1 MRGRGVEGGREDSGG
16 KRRGQ
21 EGEERVARETGTK
34 VTQVQAT
41 DHDDPNEGTNARLI
55 YSLEKNVIDEAT
67 GRPIFTVDG
76 KEGVISTS
84 ICCLDREKAQRYTI
98 QVVATD
104 GGGLKGG
111 GRQRHAPQVP
121 PAGVGAGGGEHLTPD
136 HPLGELGVVDQD
148 LNNQFSFR
156 VVPESGRGWQLFR
169 VGAGGVGGLLW
180 ARQPLDY
187 ENPAHRVGFRFRVE
201 VTDRGEDGWHFP
213 HNTDSTWVSLHLQ
226 DANDNP
232 PTFTSAHAHLSLPE
246 DTPPGSYLASF
257 PAHDDDGGGDGKVDY
272 SVAPDTDPGGLF
284 SVSEAGV
291 VQLARELDRE
301 AAEVHRVLVEAVDRG
316 TPPRTATATLLVNVT
331 DVNDNPPYLSEPR
344 QVRVPENVGP
354 REVARVHL
362 SDLDVW
368 GQGHGPPFSLHLD
381 PRAPSDVKEAV
392 VVSFNREGDS
402 GRGEG
407 VVSTSRPLDRE
418 VTPVLL
424 VPLVVGDAG
433 SLSATVTLTV
443 HVTDMNDNPMAPA
456 SRHVTVWVLQPQ
468 SEVVPLGR
476 VFVQDP
482 DEGDQSSKTYR
493 WRGEP
498 HPLVAL
504 SQATGN
510 LALHPG
516 AARDSLDLTF
526 SVSDPSQ
533 GQVGVRANVTV
544 QIRSLGRQQVSRAI
558 PLTLA
563 AAPGEVVRERRQEGQ
578 SPFSIMSR
586 LEDVVREWAAG
597 EDTRTPKDTQAKR
610 ALWKNRNR
618 AQDRLS
624 EAVGVRIISVGV
636 GVCTEAT
643 ETPTA
648 AENPQTRERER
659 EAKKLP
665 SHHAGLV
672 TYSVVEAGERAV
684 VGPRVALLNICG
696 CDVVED
702 KQDNTSQHR
711 QYSDSYH
718 NYHNPY
724 QHSGEPDPQH
734 SFSAPPGVRHPG
746 PGLRHYHNH
755 HHSFHAAHHTCAQ
768 DTCLNGGRCLPTQT
782 GFRCICPHGT
792 QGARCKVLSRQF
804 KPPEGNPEGD
814 EGGGKTDKGGGEG
827 GGVGGAVWLPPVPS
841 CSRVHFSLEILA
853 RTQDATV
860 LYSGPEEDE
869 EDEVVK
875 DELESLEGLER
886 DLLLLELRG
895 GRPVLEVNLGG
906 GAVRL
911 VPPLSVAD
919 GKWHRLDIT
928 WMDEVVEVMV
938 DLCVGGLL
946 DLPTPSC
953 PHPHPRLTP
962 MSECRRRARLPV
974 GGGRLNTG
982 HPLLLGGRAAHRHA
996 HGHFKHT
1003 HSFRGCVRNL
1013 RINGELMDLAGG
1025 AVPSTTGCP
1034 DPSCATAG
1042 VPCGPHGRCR
1052 GAGTCLQCECQA
1064 GWGGSACTTPTIPT
1078 TFQPNS
1084 FVKLALSFT
1093 PFAYSTSIHLR
1104 P

>member
-1 MRGRGVEGGREDSGG
+1 
-16 KRRGQ
+16 
-21 EGEERVARETGTK
+21 
-34 VTQVQAT
+34 
-41 DHDDPNEGTNARLI
+41 
-55 YSLEKNVIDEAT
+55 
-67 GRPIFTVDG
+67 
-76 KEGVISTS
+76 
-84 ICCLDREKAQRYTI
+84 
-98 QVVATD
+98 
-104 GGGLKGG
+104 
-111 GRQRHAPQVP
+111 
-121 PAGVGAGGGEHLTPD
+121 
-136 HPLGELGVVDQD
+136 
-148 LNNQFSFR
+148 
-156 VVPESGRGWQLFR
+156 
-169 VGAGGVGGLLW
+169 
-180 ARQPLDY
+180 
-187 ENPAHRVGFRFRVE
+187 
-201 VTDRGEDGWHFP
+201 
-213 HNTDSTWVSLHLQ
+213 
-226 DANDNP
+226 
-232 PTFTSAHAHLSLPE
+232 
-246 DTPPGSYLASF
+246 
-257 PAHDDDGGGDGKVDY
+257 
-272 SVAPDTDPGGLF
+272 
-284 SVSEAGV
+284 
-291 VQLARELDRE
+291 
-301 AAEVHRVLVEAVDRG
+301 
-316 TPPRTATATLLVNVT
+316 
-331 DVNDNPPYLSEPR
+331 
-344 QVRVPENVGP
+344 
-354 REVARVHL
+354 
-362 SDLDVW
+362 
-368 GQGHGPPFSLHLD
+368 
-381 PRAPSDVKEAV
+381 
-392 VVSFNREGDS
+392 
-402 GRGEG
+402 
-407 VVSTSRPLDRE
+407 
-418 VTPVLL
+418 
-424 VPLVVGDAG
+424 
-433 SLSATVTLTV
+433 
-443 HVTDMNDNPMAPA
+443 
-456 SRHVTVWVLQPQ
+456 
-468 SEVVPLGR
+468 
-476 VFVQDP
+476 
-482 DEGDQSSKTYR
+482 
-493 WRGEP
+493 
-498 HPLVAL
+498 
-504 SQATGN
+504 
-510 LALHPG
+510 
-516 AARDSLDLTF
+516 
-526 SVSDPSQ
+526 
-533 GQVGVRANVTV
+533 
-544 QIRSLGRQQVSRAI
+544 
-558 PLTLA
+558 
-563 AAPGEVVRERRQEGQ
+563 
-578 SPFSIMSR
+578 MSR

-618 AQDRLS
+618 AQDRVRVGETAGGEEGQGRVEVVAVEEVEGKEGKVLARLWITSPGRKSDFSLLLQRRKAELS

-982 HPLLLGGRAAHRHA
+982 HPLLLGG
-996 HGHFKHT
+996 GPPT
-1003 HSFRGCVRNL
+1003 DTPTVTS
-1013 RINGELMDLAGG
+1013 
-1025 AVPSTTGCP
+1025 STT
-1034 DPSCATAG
+1034 
-1042 VPCGPHGRCR
+1042 
-1052 GAGTCLQCECQA
+1052 
-1064 GWGGSACTTPTIPT
+1064 
-1078 TFQPNS
+1078 
-1084 FVKLALSFT
+1084 
-1093 PFAYSTSIHLR
+1093 IHLEAA
-1104 P
+1104 

>member
-1 MRGRGVEGGREDSGG
+1 MDPAKILQIITNSTWMVTKLVGEGPVEFTHSQYVIHLPENTRIPPSRPLLQLSVRLHAPGEKVSFRIKEGNEEGRFFLHPSTGVLSLQRPLDYEETQQCELVVEVRGSSGEGSQARVLVQVGDRNEHAPYFPRALHETQITEEDDRHLPKTVLTVSAVDGDAGGHGRLVYSLSGDGVHSNSSLSYFSVDPATGALSLLKPLDRDPPTGRSQWRLQVGVSDGHSQAVTVVLVNV
-16 KRRGQ
+16 KDINDNAPFFP
-21 EGEERVARETGTK
+21 EETLHASVPENSPKGTK

-104 GGGLKGG
+104 GGGLKGTG
-111 GRQRHAPQVP
+111 TVLVEVEDVNDTPPRFPQQEWVL
-121 PAGVGAGGGEHLTPD
+121 AAGEHLTPD

-493 WRGEP
+493 WRG
-498 HPLVAL
+498 A
-504 SQATGN
+504 
-510 LALHPG
+510 
-516 AARDSLDLTF
+516 
-526 SVSDPSQ
+526 
-533 GQVGVRANVTV
+533 
-544 QIRSLGRQQVSRAI
+544 
-558 PLTLA
+558 
-563 AAPGEVVRERRQEGQ
+563 
-578 SPFSIMSR
+578 
-586 LEDVVREWAAG
+586 
-597 EDTRTPKDTQAKR
+597 
-610 ALWKNRNR
+610 
-618 AQDRLS
+618 
-624 EAVGVRIISVGV
+624 
-636 GVCTEAT
+636 
-643 ETPTA
+643 
-648 AENPQTRERER
+648 
-659 EAKKLP
+659 
-665 SHHAGLV
+665 
-672 TYSVVEAGERAV
+672 
-684 VGPRVALLNICG
+684 
-696 CDVVED
+696 
-702 KQDNTSQHR
+702 
-711 QYSDSYH
+711 
-718 NYHNPY
+718 
-724 QHSGEPDPQH
+724 
-734 SFSAPPGVRHPG
+734 APPGSSQSGHGKPRSPPRRRQGQLG
-746 PGLRHYHNH
+746 P
-755 HHSFHAAHHTCAQ
+755 
-768 DTCLNGGRCLPTQT
+768 
-782 GFRCICPHGT
+782 
-792 QGARCKVLSRQF
+792 
-804 KPPEGNPEGD
+804 
-814 EGGGKTDKGGGEG
+814 
-827 GGVGGAVWLPPVPS
+827 
-841 CSRVHFSLEILA
+841 
-853 RTQDATV
+853 
-860 LYSGPEEDE
+860 
-869 EDEVVK
+869 
-875 DELESLEGLER
+875 
-886 DLLLLELRG
+886 DLL
-895 GRPVLEVNLGG
+895 
-906 GAVRL
+906 
-911 VPPLSVAD
+911 
-919 GKWHRLDIT
+919 
-928 WMDEVVEVMV
+928 
-938 DLCVGGLL
+938 
-946 DLPTPSC
+946 
-953 PHPHPRLTP
+953 
-962 MSECRRRARLPV
+962 
-974 GGGRLNTG
+974 
-982 HPLLLGGRAAHRHA
+982 
-996 HGHFKHT
+996 
-1003 HSFRGCVRNL
+1003 
-1013 RINGELMDLAGG
+1013 
-1025 AVPSTTGCP
+1025 
-1034 DPSCATAG
+1034 
-1042 VPCGPHGRCR
+1042 
-1052 GAGTCLQCECQA
+1052 CE
-1064 GWGGSACTTPTIPT
+1064 
-1078 TFQPNS
+1078 
-1084 FVKLALSFT
+1084 
-1093 PFAYSTSIHLR
+1093 
-1104 P
+1104 